1 MLKTLDALL
10 ARWSPVV
17 TVVGGRAPTLSF
29 LARTGVSAARAIDAA
44 IQSLAH
50 DATRGDTP
58 REPRPDPDPYPTSA
72 ERTAIPVPVAA
83 ASLGLSAVALSL
95 ADLIR
100 RHAPSVADRSDRDS
114 GGEDQQG
121 RDPLRVV

>member
-1 MLKTLDALL
+1 M
-10 ARWSPVV
+10 
-17 TVVGGRAPTLSF
+17 
-29 LARTGVSAARAIDAA
+29 SAARAIDAA

-58 REPRPDPDPYPTSA
+58 REPRPDPDPCPTSA

-100 RHAPSVADRSDRDS
+100 RHAPSVAD
-114 GGEDQQG
+114 
-121 RDPLRVV
+121 